1 MKFCNRR
8 NSSNPATLVSFLVH
22 ELRQGEKNIWGPS
35 LGKVSEYHLTCM
47 SVKRQWVAMFVSWR
61 SQISVRKRKDPITCN
76 LFIDVS
82 QHVDRVL
89 LYISADTRLL
99 CWLLVS
105 VDTPSTDALSTR
117 YRLLLTTYPVR
128 KFGAWQSLKTALFGT
143 DYHS

>member
-1 MKFCNRR
+1 MFAIK
-8 NSSNPATLVSFLVH
+8 PLATHWNFVTEKILPTQQPWYHFLYM
-22 ELRQGEKNIWGPS
+22 N
-35 LGKVSEYHLTCM
+35 LGKVCM

-61 SQISVRKRKDPITCN
+61 FKISVRKRKDPITCN

-89 LYISADTRLL
+89 LYISADIRLL

-128 KFGAWQSLKTALFGT
+128 KFGAWQSLKTALFGA